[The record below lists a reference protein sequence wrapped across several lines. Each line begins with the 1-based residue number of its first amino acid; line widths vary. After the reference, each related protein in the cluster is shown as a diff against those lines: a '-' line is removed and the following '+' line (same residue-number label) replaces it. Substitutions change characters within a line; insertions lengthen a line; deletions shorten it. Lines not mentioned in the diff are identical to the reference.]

1 MTVTL
6 IGDLLGEYQRCFAA
20 TERSLGLEFGREYL
34 DRLTSAVNERSI
46 NRNSRLL
53 VAGPLGEQISDD
65 EYGSTN
71 RTIIEAFAAAIVE
84 AMVVAG
90 VPKKK
95 SQVAAAK
102 SVAAALTKGGYK
114 SRGSNQ
120 PTKKVPGDTVK
131 RWHNKAKKSPP
142 TPFRMIYWNYLGLAI
157 GKAEEGKPIPYSL
170 S

>member
-1 MTVTL
+1 M
-6 IGDLLGEYQRCFAA
+6 ICLGNTNAVLKPPSG
-20 TERSLGLEFGREYL
+20 SLGLKFGREYL
-34 DRLTSAVNERSI
+34 DRLTSAVNERSLG
-46 NRNSRLL
+46 RNSRLL

-102 SVAAALTKGGYK
+102 SVAAALTKGGYEA
-114 SRGSNQ
+114 RGSNTL
-120 PTKKVPGDTVK
+120 TKKFPWDTVK

-142 TPFRMIYWNYLGLAI
+142 TPFRMIYWNYLGLCDR
-157 GKAEEGKPIPYSL
+157 
-170 S
+170 